1 MMSHLFFRR
10 IDRFSVI
17 VYPLYTQS
25 ACNYKSESERKNKR
39 TFKNAFFN
47 SIIHHVPVGEL

>member
-1 MMSHLFFRR
+1 MSHLFFRR

-25 ACNYKSESERKNKR
+25 ACNYKSEVKGKTSVHLKM
-39 TFKNAFFN
+39 F
-47 SIIHHVPVGEL
+47 SLIQ

>member
-1 MMSHLFFRR
+1 MSHLFFRR